1 MEEPEDP
8 DHGLP
13 LMTPIQILFTVGTI
27 AFPTAIL
34 AAKYLFRDKEEL
46 SNESIFREHIESTG
60 AKHALSRSEVKP
72 IAPWPL
78 ELPGNKEI
86 EVYALLKEKV
96 MNETNCDAQMKG
108 DARIRLRHALM
119 DRCQVHVA
127 WLLQFER
134 EQQSIQRMARRGMMS
149 EADFQRFNRF
159 AERLDAEVCAVREE
173 AGWLCDDPNLSRH
186 ASDEIWRIAVQIWQQ
201 RQQEASQ
208 RGIHAEVAH
217 VRADTNESLKGL
229 KSGFLSKRS
238 ATRTVS
244 HEAEATG
251 KTTCMR
257 PGHVAMKWPKHLPGS
272 STIQQYETLKT
283 QLLSKGTE
291 IVEGEDKQCLRE
303 MLMERCRQQVPWMH
317 RLQQERQ
324 RVRTSIERAQ
334 WLSDAMPAANDVG
347 MLNEF
352 ENKCRAESVKIKE
365 EAEWLG
371 DEAGNPGMGDRIWP
385 MAFEL
390 YAKANAMR
398 AEHENS
404 QRVHHEKTLKA
415 YADHAARPWPDELP
429 GSTQRLSYE
438 QLKASSLNHLPSPA
452 QAAMLKGRPAPEV
465 IGNGVSCQLRAA
477 LMSRCQQL
485 IPLIQRLQA
494 EGQAFKMAKDRG
506 HINDEDALHFETMDK
521 NVKAE
526 INSVKSEAEWLS
538 DDTGSRVGMG
548 DQIWPAAF
556 QIYAK
561 RRAEVAKQIH
571 SAKKLQRQQ
580 YHDIVL
586 SEGPVAANAVD

>member
-1 MEEPEDP
+1 MDEDP
-8 DHGLP
+8 DHGRLP
-13 LMTPIQILFTVGTI
+13 LMTPVQILFTVGTI

-34 AAKYLFRDKEEL
+34 AAKYLFRDKENL
-46 SNESIFREHIESTG
+46 SNEVIFGGEDREPKF
-60 AKHALSRSEVKP
+60 APNRSNFEP
-72 IAPWPL
+72 TAPWPL

-86 EVYALLKEKV
+86 EAYISLKEEV
-96 MNETNCDAQMKG
+96 LNETGCDYQIKG

-134 EQQSIQRMARRGMMS
+134 EQQSIERMARRGMMS
-149 EADFQRFNRF
+149 EADFQKFNRF
-159 AERLDAEVCAVREE
+159 AERLDAEVCEVREE
-173 AGWLCDDPNLSRH
+173 AGWLCDDPELSHH
-186 ASDEIWRIAVQIWQQ
+186 ASEEIWRIAVQIWHQ
-201 RQQEASQ
+201 RRQEASQ
-208 RGIHAEVAH
+208 RGIRSAVTR
-217 VRADTNESLKGL
+217 VRAGTNESLKGL
-229 KSGFLSKRS
+229 KSVFLSNRS
-238 ATRTVS
+238 AASTEGEVTS
-244 HEAEATG
+244 KAI
-251 KTTCMR
+251 
-257 PGHVAMKWPKHLPGS
+257 KWPKHLPGS
-272 STIQQYETLKT
+272 SAIQQYEILKT
-283 QLLSKGTE
+283 QLLRRGTK

-334 WLSDAMPAANDVG
+334 WLSDAMPAANDVDK
-347 MLNEF
+347 LNEF
-352 ENKCRAESVKIKE
+352 EHKCRAESVKIKE

-390 YAKANAMR
+390 YAKANAVR

-415 YADHAARPWPDELP
+415 YADHAARPWPHELP
-429 GSTQRLSYE
+429 GSMQRLSYE
-438 QLKASSLNHLPSPA
+438 QLKASSLKHLSPPA
-452 QAAMLKGRPAPEV
+452 QAAMLRGRPAPEV
-465 IGNGVSCQLRAA
+465 IGNGISCQLRAA

-485 IPLIQRLQA
+485 VPLIQRLQA

-506 HINDEDALHFETMDK
+506 HVNDRDVLDFEAMDK

-526 INSVKSEAEWLS
+526 INVVKAEAEWLS

-561 RRAEVAKQIH
+561 RRAEVARQIH
-571 SAKKLQRQQ
+571 SAKMLQRQQ
-580 YHDIVL
+580 TQDIVL
-586 SEGPVAANAVD
+586 SEEGPVAAHAVD